1 MTASNVCLEE
11 LKNKICKTCGY
22 EGALSF
28 SAQNADRLTVSGCGT
43 HLSIGYASI
52 TDFCRAISLSIMK
65 IREGEKEFSIDQRRR
80 IETTGVMLDASYDG
94 MLTVASLKEYID
106 YMAAMG
112 LNLLMLYTED
122 TYEVKKYPQMG
133 YQRGR
138 YTKEEFA
145 EIDAYARSMGVEL
158 IGCIQTLGHM
168 KQVLK
173 WADLA
178 DIAESPS
185 LLLPGEEK
193 TYEFIEEC
201 IKTISENITS
211 RRIHVGLDEV
221 FGLCEGKYKTLHGP
235 SDPLEVYTDHV
246 RRVYEICEKYG
257 LKPMMWSDCFFRFC
271 MKNPG
276 YGIQYSAT
284 EPIRPEILAKVP
296 SGIEMVYWEYEEQD
310 ENRYDAI
317 IKAHAPLGG
326 DCIMATAT
334 WCWDGQLPY
343 ADYIFKNQ
351 TAALRAAIKNGLKT
365 AFATHWTAGSRSG
378 DYFWS
383 LPTLAL
389 YGQYGYE
396 GADTSEEGIGKL
408 LKNCTGMDLA
418 VVRLFDVYHNP
429 ERFMFYFGEKYV
441 DCPVMINTVGRTDNP
456 AKVFM
461 AASRAVR
468 AYKNEKWNALYTFAA
483 DLLEF
488 VSIKAELLNR
498 LQPAYA
504 AGDRAYLMRAE
515 NELVPHATALLKSL
529 RLQVQTRWLSI
540 QKPYGFG
547 TLNAYYGAAI
557 AEMEYTEARLSAY
570 VSGKIPE
577 LEELKQKSLGFKYA
591 DPMKNDF
598 RLI

>member
-1 MTASNVCLEE
+1 MNISAFRLEE
-11 LKNKICKTCGY
+11 LKNKICKLCGY
-22 EGALSF
+22 DGDFSF
-28 SAQNADRLTVSGCGT
+28 TAHASDRLTAEGNGT
-43 HLSIGYASI
+43 QVCIGYSSI
-52 TDFCRAISLSIMK
+52 TDFCRAVSLSIMK
-65 IREGEKEFSIDQRRR
+65 IREGKKSFRIDQRRR
-80 IETTGVMLDASYDG
+80 IEATGIILDASYEG
-94 MLTVASLKEYID
+94 MLTVSSIKEYID

-168 KQVLK
+168 KQVMK
-173 WADLA
+173 WADFA
-178 DIAESPS
+178 DIAESPT

-201 IKTISENITS
+201 IKTISQNISS
-211 RRIHVGLDEV
+211 RRIHVGLDEA
-221 FGLCEGKYKTLHGP
+221 FGLCEGKYKALHGP
-235 SDPLEVYTDHV
+235 CDPLAVYTDHV
-246 RRVYEICEKYG
+246 CRVYEICKKYG
-257 LKPMMWSDCFFRFC
+257 LSPMMWSDCFFRFC

-296 SGIEMVYWEYEEQD
+296 SGMEMVYWEYEEQD
-310 ENRYDAI
+310 ENAYDAI
-317 IKAHAPLGG
+317 IQAHAPLGG
-326 DCIMATAT
+326 NCIMATAA

-343 ADYIFKNQ
+343 ADYIFKTQ
-351 TAALRAAIKNGLKT
+351 TAALRAAIKNGLQT
-365 AFATHWTAGSRSG
+365 AFATHWTAGAKAG
-378 DYFWS
+378 DYFWT

-408 LKNCTGMDLA
+408 LKSCTDMDLS
-418 VVRLFDVYHNP
+418 VVRLFDVYHSP
-429 ERFMFYFGEKYV
+429 KRFMFYEGEKYLN
-441 DCPVMINTVGRTDNP
+441 CPVLINTVGRTDNP

-461 AASRAVR
+461 AASEAVR
-468 AYKNEKWNALYTFAA
+468 AYKSEKWGVLYSFAA
-483 DLLEF
+483 DLLKL

-504 AGDRAYLMRAE
+504 AGERAYLEMAA
-515 NELVPHATALLKSL
+515 NDLVPQTITLLKSL
-529 RLQVQTRWLSI
+529 RLQVQNRWLSV
-540 QKPYGFG
+540 QKPFGFG
-547 TLNAYYGAAI
+547 ALNAYYGAAI
-557 AEMEYTEARLSAY
+557 AEMEYTEKRLSDF
-570 VSGKIPE
+570 VSGKIPV
-577 LEELKQKSLGFKYA
+577 LEELMQENLGFKYA
-591 DPMKNDF
+591 NPMKNEF
-598 RLI
+598 AYI

>member
-1 MTASNVCLEE
+1 MTVSGICLEE
-11 LKNKICKTCGY
+11 LKNKICKVCGY

-28 SAQNADRLTVSGCGT
+28 TAHTSDRLTAEGEGT
-43 HLSIGYASI
+43 QVCIGFSSI

-65 IREGEKEFSIDQRRR
+65 IREGEKSFRIDQRRR
-80 IETTGVMLDASYDG
+80 IETTGIMLDASYEG
-94 MLTVASLKEYID
+94 MLTVKSIKEYID

-168 KQVLK
+168 KQVMK
-173 WADLA
+173 WADFA
-178 DIAESPS
+178 DISESAS

-201 IKTISENITS
+201 IKTISENISS

-221 FGLCEGKYKTLHGP
+221 FGLCEGKYKELHG
-235 SDPLEVYTDHV
+235 SCDPLEVYTDHV
-246 RRVYEICEKYG
+246 RRVYEICQKYG
-257 LKPMMWSDCFFRFC
+257 LSPMMWSDCFFRFC

-296 SGIEMVYWEYEEQD
+296 SGMEMVYWEYEEQD
-310 ENRYDAI
+310 ESVYDAI

-326 DCIMATAT
+326 NCIMATAA
-334 WCWDGQLPY
+334 WVWDGQLPY
-343 ADYIFKNQ
+343 ADYIFKTQ
-351 TAALRAAIKNGLKT
+351 TAALRAAIKNGLQT
-365 AFATHWTAGSRSG
+365 AFATHWTAGTKAG
-378 DYFWS
+378 DYFWT

-396 GADTSEEGIGKL
+396 GADTSEEGIGRL
-408 LKNCTGMDLA
+408 LKNCTDMDFS
-418 VVRLFDVYHNP
+418 VIRLFDVYHSP
-429 ERFMFYFGEKYV
+429 ERFMFYEGEKYL
-441 DCPVMINTVGRTDNP
+441 DCPVLINTVGRTDNP
-456 AKVFM
+456 AKAFM
-461 AASRAVR
+461 AASEAVR
-468 AYKNEKWNALYTFAA
+468 TYKSEKWNVLYSFAA
-483 DLLEF
+483 DLLELA
-488 VSIKAELLNR
+488 SIKAELINR

-504 AGDRAYLMRAE
+504 AGDRAYMEKAA
-515 NELVPHATALLKSL
+515 NVLVPKTVALLKSL
-529 RLQVQTRWLSI
+529 RLQAQSRWLAI
-540 QKPYGFG
+540 QKPFGFG
-547 TLNAYYGAAI
+547 ALNAYYGAAI
-557 AEMEYTEARLSAY
+557 AEMEYTEARLSDF
-570 VSGKIPE
+570 VSGKISV
-577 LEELKQKSLGFKYA
+577 LEELMQENLGVRYA
-591 DPMKNDF
+591 GPMKNEF
-598 RLI
+598 KYI